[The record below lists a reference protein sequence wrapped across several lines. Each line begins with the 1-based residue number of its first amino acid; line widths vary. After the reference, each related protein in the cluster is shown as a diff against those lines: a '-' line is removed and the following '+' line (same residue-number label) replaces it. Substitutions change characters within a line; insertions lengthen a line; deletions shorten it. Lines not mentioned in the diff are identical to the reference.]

1 MCLRADVKIDFFS
14 PSGLMDVELL
24 IWTANEDAAE
34 DDEMRE
40 QRGQIVTAGTTTK
53 SPNCPFSTVL
63 KFCSCVQPCASV
75 HAALYVRARL
85 QSVLHTHKKK

>member
-1 MCLRADVKIDFFS
+1 
-14 PSGLMDVELL
+14 MDVELL

-34 DDEMRE
+34 NDEMRE
-40 QRGQIVTAGTTTK
+40 QRGQSVTAGTTTTTTTK
-53 SPNCPFSTVL
+53 SPNSPFSAVL

-85 QSVLHTHKKK
+85 QSVLNTHKKNEPKPKV